1 MKPRRRLVISLVV
14 VAVVGVGAAAAL
26 FLTSRREV
34 TTSSAEAYRAY
45 REAIENEQRF
55 YFKDARAGFAR
66 ALERDPDFAMAIL
79 GLARMS
85 DREQAKSL
93 VERARR
99 QRDRLT
105 ERERLHVDMQSAFL
119 ASKPDEGF
127 RIAGTIHEKYPDDTR
142 AAMALATNEMVKGNT
157 QRALQI
163 FSDLIAIDPNN
174 AGIYNQIGYHYG
186 YRGDYDKAVENFKKY
201 QFLAPDQANP
211 YDSLG
216 ENQAYAGHYEEAIA
230 NLNRALAIKPDF
242 DPAYEHLGVAYEGK
256 GDLAVAIASYE
267 KAAENPAKQESSG
280 SYLAEALR
288 AAVLAGDRVATN
300 RIFGK
305 IEKLPPTPH
314 DDVRKA
320 LVRAGKQIFL
330 GDPVQGE
337 RELREVKPKLEA
349 YLTKELRGLNVKPY
363 DPGWDFLM
371 GRALEAQGKT
381 AEAIAIYEEMAN
393 PPMPY
398 GDFVGRRWVYE
409 GRARLAALL
418 ARSGNLDR
426 AEKLLAENH
435 KWNPSWAP
443 VRAQEETV
451 AAARREKVLAAAK

>member
-1 MKPRRRLVISLVV
+1 MKSRRRLLVSLVV
-14 VAVVGVGAAAAL
+14 VVLVGVGVAAAL
-26 FLTSRREV
+26 FLTNRREV

-45 REAIENEQRF
+45 REAIENEQRY
-55 YFKDARAGFAR
+55 YFKDARVGFAR

-79 GLARMS
+79 GLARNS

-93 VERARR
+93 IERARR

-105 ERERLHVDMQSAFL
+105 ERERLHVEMQAAFL
-119 ASKPDEGF
+119 ESKADEAF
-127 RIAGTIHEKYPDDTR
+127 RIAKTIHEKYPDDTR
-142 AAMALATNEMVKGNT
+142 AAMALAGQEMSKGNT
-157 QRALQI
+157 ERALQI
-163 FSDLIAIDPNN
+163 FSEQIAIDPNN
-174 AGIYNQIGYHYG
+174 AAIYNLIGYHYG
-186 YRGDYDKAVENFKKY
+186 LLGDYDKAVENFKKY

-216 ENQAYAGHYEEAIA
+216 ENQAYAGHYDEAIA

-242 DPAYEHLGVAYEGK
+242 DPAYEHLGVVYEGK
-256 GDLAVAIASYE
+256 GDFAAAIASYE
-267 KAAENPAKQESSG
+267 KAADNSAKQEESG
-280 SYLAEALR
+280 RYLGEALR
-288 AAVLAGDRVATN
+288 AAALAGDRVAMS
-300 RIFGK
+300 RILGK
-305 IEKLPPTPH
+305 FEKLPPTPH

-320 LVRAGKQIFL
+320 MVHACKQIFL
-330 GDPVQGE
+330 GDPALGE
-337 RELREVKPKLEA
+337 RELREVKPKIEA
-349 YLTKELRGLNVKPY
+349 YLTKEMRGLSWKPY
-363 DPGWDFLM
+363 DPAWNFLM

-381 AEAIAIYEEMAN
+381 VEAIAIYEEMAN
-393 PPMPY
+393 PPNPSENLIARQWAY
-398 GDFVGRRWVYE
+398 D

-418 ARSGNLDR
+418 ARGGNLER

>member
-1 MKPRRRLVISLVV
+1 MKSRRRLVVSLTVV
-14 VAVVGVGAAAAL
+14 VLVGVGAAAAL

-34 TTSSAEAYRAY
+34 TTSSTEAYHAY
-45 REAIENEQRF
+45 REGIENEQRF
-55 YFKDARAGFAR
+55 YFKDARVDFAR

-105 ERERLHVDMQSAFL
+105 ERERLLVDMQAAFL
-119 ASKPDEGF
+119 ASKADEGF
-127 RIAGTIHEKYPDDTR
+127 RIARTIHEKYPDETR
-142 AAMALATNEMVKGNT
+142 AAVMLAGQEMTRGNT
-157 QRALQI
+157 ERALQI
-163 FSDLIAIDPNN
+163 FSEQIAIDPNN

-216 ENQAYAGHYEEAIA
+216 ENQAYAGHYDEAIA

-256 GDLAVAIASYE
+256 GDFAAAIASYE
-267 KAAENPAKQESSG
+267 KAAVNPAKQEESG
-280 SYLAEALR
+280 RYLAEGLR
-288 AAVLAGDRVATN
+288 AAALAGDRVAMN

-305 IEKLPPTPH
+305 IEKLPPSPH

-320 LVRAGKQIFL
+320 IVRAGRQIFL
-330 GDPVQGE
+330 GDPAQGE

-349 YLTKELRGLNVKPY
+349 YFTKELRGLNYKPY
-363 DPGWDFLM
+363 DPSWNFLM

-393 PPMPY
+393 PPNPY
-398 GDFVGRRWVYE
+398 GNFEGRRWVYE

-418 ARSGNLDR
+418 AHGGNLER

-443 VRAQEETV
+443 VRAQEEMV

>member
-1 MKPRRRLVISLVV
+1 MKARRRLVVSLVAV
-14 VAVVGVGAAAAL
+14 VLVGVGAAAAL

-34 TTSSAEAYRAY
+34 TTSSAAAYHAY
-45 REAIENEQRF
+45 REGIENEQRF
-55 YFKDARAGFAR
+55 YFKDARVAYAR

-93 VERARR
+93 IERARR

-105 ERERLHVDMQSAFL
+105 ERERLRVDMQAAFL
-119 ASKPDEGF
+119 ASKADEGF
-127 RIAGTIHEKYPDDTR
+127 RIARTIHEKYPDDTW
-142 AAMALATNEMVKGNT
+142 AAMALANQEIAKGNT
-157 QRALQI
+157 ERALQI
-163 FSDLIAIDPNN
+163 FAEQIAIDPNN

-186 YRGDYDKAVENFKKY
+186 YRGDYDKALENFKKY

-216 ENQAYAGHYEEAIA
+216 ENQAYAGHYDEAIA

-256 GDLAVAIASYE
+256 GDLAAAIASYE
-267 KAAENPAKQESSG
+267 KAAVNPAKQEESG
-280 SYLAEALR
+280 RYLAEALR
-288 AAVLAGDRVATN
+288 AAVLAEDRVAMT

-305 IEKLPPTPH
+305 IEKLPPAPH
-314 DDVRKA
+314 DDLRKA
-320 LVRAGKQIFL
+320 LVRAGRQIFL
-330 GDPVQGE
+330 GDPAQGE
-337 RELREVKPKLEA
+337 RELREIKPKLDA
-349 YLTKELRGLNVKPY
+349 HLTQELRGLSYKPY
-363 DPGWDFLM
+363 DASWNFLM
-371 GRALEAQGKT
+371 GRALEAQGKP

-393 PPMPY
+393 PPNPY
-398 GDFVGRRWVYE
+398 GDYVGRRWVYE

-418 ARSGNLDR
+418 ARSGNLER

>member
-1 MKPRRRLVISLVV
+1 MKSRRRLVVSLAV

-26 FLTSRREV
+26 FLTSRRDV
-34 TTSSAEAYRAY
+34 TTSSADAYHAY
-45 REAIENEQRF
+45 REAVENEQRF
-55 YFKDARAGFAR
+55 YFKDARAGYAR
-66 ALERDPDFAMAIL
+66 ALQRDPDFAMAIL

-105 ERERLHVDMQSAFL
+105 ERERLRVDMQTAFL
-119 ASKPDEGF
+119 ASKADEGF
-127 RIAGTIHEKYPDDTR
+127 RIAKTIHEKYPDDNG
-142 AAMALATNEMVKGNT
+142 AAMALASQEMAKGNT
-157 QRALQI
+157 ERALQI
-163 FSDLIAIDPNN
+163 FSEQIAIDPNN

-186 YRGDYDKAVENFKKY
+186 YRGDYDKALENFKKY

-216 ENQAYAGHYEEAIA
+216 ENQAYAGHYDEAIA

-242 DPAYEHLGVAYEGK
+242 DPAHEHLGVAYEGK
-256 GDLAVAIASYE
+256 GDFAAAVASYE
-267 KAAENPAKQESSG
+267 KAADNPSKQESTAG
-280 SYLAEALR
+280 YLSEALR
-288 AAVLAGDRVATN
+288 AAVLAGDRAAMD

-314 DDVRKA
+314 DDLRKA
-320 LVRAGKQIFL
+320 LVRAGRQIFL
-330 GDPVQGE
+330 GDPAKGE
-337 RELREVKPKLEA
+337 RELREVKPKLDA
-349 YLTKELRGLNVKPY
+349 YLTKELQGLSWKPY
-363 DPGWDFLM
+363 DPSWNFLM

-381 AEAIAIYEEMAN
+381 VEAIAIYEEMAN
-393 PPMPY
+393 PPNPWEN
-398 GDFVGRRWVYE
+398 FVGRRWVYE

-418 ARSGNLDR
+418 ARGGNLER

-443 VRAQEETV
+443 VRAQEEVV
-451 AAARREKVLAAAK
+451 AAARREKVLTAGK